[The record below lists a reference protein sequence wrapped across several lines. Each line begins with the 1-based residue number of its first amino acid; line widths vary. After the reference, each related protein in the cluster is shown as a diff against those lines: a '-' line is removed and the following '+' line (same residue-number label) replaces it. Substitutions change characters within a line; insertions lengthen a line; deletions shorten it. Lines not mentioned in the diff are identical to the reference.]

1 MPETKSIIRKS
12 GKERLSAE
20 IPKIDRDD
28 FKEGDKV
35 KIQTIRKCEE
45 T

>member
-1 MPETKSIIRKS
+1 MAETKSIIRKS
-12 GKERLSAE
+12 GRERLSAE

-35 KIQTIRKCEE
+35 KIKKIQK
-45 T
+45 